1 LIRIL
6 KQSAYKY
13 GYLFITAAWLYT
25 VSFLFTNY
33 LSFDATP
40 EKVARTLSAY
50 VEKKENHFN
59 DLIKDSVW
67 VHSIVSGKAHVRQSK
82 FKSDETGIFAYR
94 INLFGQPEPLYW
106 NTNTITVNDLELY
119 KPDGYYAVSHANG
132 YFELIKKTITKNN
145 NQYVIIGLI
154 PIYWA
159 YSIEFEDVQT
169 KFAGY
174 NNLTKNY
181 TLSTTTGIP
190 VFNGNGKMLF
200 YVQQKEKT
208 FLDQPGSVSIFL
220 RVVAII
226 LLMIFINS
234 LATEVVTQHRFF
246 AGFIFLLVVIIST
259 RLLTYFLPFPFDYTQ
274 LNLFFSGLYASS
286 TLNPSLGDLLINTIL
301 LYWIV
306 SFVKFNAKNIRS
318 SKQILTDKGKKIL
331 GVASLALLPL
341 FTIGTAAF
349 LSSLV
354 KDSATSFDVTNFFSM
369 NVYTVVSFIIICFLL
384 LSFFYVSQLLVK
396 LSFLTKF
403 SLYWRII
410 VLLSFTLLFLSFK
423 LVADND
429 TGLNFSLVGWLLI
442 FYIFIDIRKQ
452 EIPLSFYNSS
462 SFMSWSIFLIASVSA
477 LLIYQNR
484 SLEMDKR
491 RQMADKIYSQSDP
504 SIDFI
509 LNIALSRFSQNFIG
523 DKFIRFYDSTE
534 NKRIKDSISNDFNRY
549 ITNFDTRVYTYDKN
563 FKPLYNRDSISY
575 NVIKSIIINQGRF
588 TTTPD
593 LYYYENSPDKFSYI
607 YEKNIVTRD
616 SNSLGHAFVL
626 IKPKA
631 YEEEELVPLLFR
643 QLVKDQPLL
652 GEDYFYAVYDKY
664 KLQKS
669 STDYDFPDMIT
680 KQQIPKGEYEFK
692 ERDGNSEL
700 WYNAGNNKVI
710 VVVRKNNWFP
720 ESITFFAYLFG
731 LLIVLVLIQH
741 FSYLVLK
748 THFKWNEIKKVFR
761 FNIRTQ
767 IQTII
772 VGVSVISFLV
782 IGVATISFFVNRFNV
797 NNEEKLRSTAQIVVN
812 EIDPLVKDN
821 KEYIN
826 RQMID
831 QDLAQKIIQIAQ
843 SYNADINFFDINGN
857 LEISSQSYIYDN
869 QILSKK
875 MHPAAFYALRYGHS
889 TQHMQEE
896 NVINYNF
903 LSIYVPVKNDSDET
917 IAYLNLPY
925 INSQNELHQ
934 EISNFVVTLINLN
947 ALIFILAGGIALWV
961 TRRITS
967 SFTLIGNKMKAISFG
982 AENEEIEWKKD
993 DELGELISEY
1003 NKMVKK
1009 LAESAQALARSER
1022 EGAWREMA
1030 RQVAH
1035 EIKNPLTPMKLS
1047 IQYLQ
1052 RAIDNNAP
1060 NVKDLSKQ
1068 VAHTLVEQ
1076 IDQLSKIAGDFS
1088 QFANITNVKQQVFDL
1103 AEVIEAIAHLFNHD
1117 ERVKIGCKK
1126 DEGSFIVKA
1135 DKTQI
1140 NRLFTNLV
1148 KNAIEA
1154 YSTNETAFILIQMK
1168 KNENEI
1174 VVAIHDEGHGIP
1186 EAMQP
1191 KIFAPNFTTKSS
1203 GTGLGL
1209 AICKGIVEK
1218 ANGNIWFKTKEN
1230 EGTTFYVSLPLV
1242 HEPEVVAL

>member
-1 LIRIL
+1 MIRIL

-33 LSFDATP
+33 ISFDATP
-40 EKVARTLSAY
+40 EKVAKSLTTY
-50 VEKKENHFN
+50 VEKKEKHFD
-59 DLIKDSVW
+59 DLVTDSAW
-67 VHSIVSGKAHVRQSK
+67 VQNIISGKTHVVQSK
-82 FKSDETGIFAYR
+82 FESDETGIFAYR
-94 INLFGQPEPLYW
+94 VNAYGNFQQLYW
-106 NTNTITVNDLELY
+106 NTNTITVNDSELY

-132 YFELIKKTITKNN
+132 YFELVKKTITKNN
-145 NQYVIIGLI
+145 RQYIIIGLI

-159 YSIEFEDVQT
+159 YAIEFEDVQT
-169 KFAGY
+169 KFAAY
-174 NNLTKNY
+174 NNLSKNY
-181 TLSTTTGIP
+181 TLSLSNGIP
-190 VFNGNGKMLF
+190 VFNGNSKILF
-200 YVQQKEKT
+200 YVEQKEKS
-208 FLDQPGSVSIFL
+208 FVDQPGNISIFL

-234 LATEVVTQHRFF
+234 LATELAIEYSFF
-246 AGFIFLLVVIIST
+246 AGFSFLFIIIIAS
-259 RLLTYFLPFPFDYTQ
+259 RVLTYFLPFPFDYRE

-286 TLNPSLGDLLINTIL
+286 TLNPSLGDLLINAIL
-301 LYWIV
+301 FYWIV
-306 SFVKFNAKNIRS
+306 SFIKFNVKRIQTTPVFLKDR
-318 SKQILTDKGKKIL
+318 GKKIM
-331 GVASLALLPL
+331 GISALAVLPL
-341 FTIGTAAF
+341 FTIGMASF

-369 NVYTVVSFIIICFLL
+369 NVYTIISFIIICFLL

-396 LSFLTKF
+396 LSFFTAL

-410 VLLSFTLLFLSFK
+410 VLLTFTLLFLSFK
-423 LVADND
+423 LVDDND
-429 TGLNFSLVGWLLI
+429 TVLNFSLVGWLLL
-442 FYIFIDIRKQ
+442 FYIFIDIRK
-452 EIPLSFYNSS
+452 EDIPLSFYNSS

-484 SLEMDKR
+484 SLEMEKR

-504 SIDFI
+504 SVDFI
-509 LNIALSRFSQNFIG
+509 LNIALSRFAQNFMG
-523 DKFIRFYDSTE
+523 NKFQRFYDSTE
-534 NKRIKDSISNDFNRY
+534 NKLLKDSINADFSRY
-549 ITNFDTRVYTYDKN
+549 ITNFDTRVYTYGKDDA
-563 FKPLYNRDSISY
+563 PLYNRDSISY

-607 YEKNIVTRD
+607 YEKNIISPD
-616 SNSLGHAFVL
+616 SNSLHVFVL
-626 IKPKA
+626 IRPKA

-643 QLVKDQPLL
+643 QLLKDQPLL
-652 GEDYFYAVYDKY
+652 GEDYFYAVYDKL

-669 STDYDFPDMIT
+669 STDYDFPSMIS
-680 KQQIPKGEYEFK
+680 KQEMPKGEYEFK

-710 VVVRKNNWFP
+710 IVVRKNNWFP

-731 LLIVLVLIQH
+731 LLIVLVLVQH

-797 NNEEKLRSTAQIVVN
+797 NNEEKLRSTAQIVVK
-812 EIDPLVKDN
+812 EIEPLIKN
-821 KEYIN
+821 NTEYLS
-826 RQMID
+826 RQNAD
-831 QDLAQKIIQIAQ
+831 AAFAQKIVQIAQ
-843 SYNADINFFDINGN
+843 SYNTDINFFDVNGN

-903 LSIYVPVKNDSDET
+903 LSIYVPVRNESDR
-917 IAYLNLPY
+917 ILGYINLPY
-925 INSQNELHQ
+925 INSQNELHT

-982 AENEEIEWKKD
+982 SENEEIEWKKD
-993 DELGELISEY
+993 DELGELVSEY

-1052 RAIDNNAP
+1052 RAIDNNAS
-1060 NVKDLSKQ
+1060 NVKELSKQ

-1088 QFANITNVKQQVFDL
+1088 QFANITNVKQQIFDL
-1103 AEVIEAIAHLFNHD
+1103 SDVINAIIILFNHD
-1117 ERVKIGCKK
+1117 ERVNIIWKK
-1126 DEGSFIVKA
+1126 DSGPFIVKA

-1140 NRLFTNLV
+1140 NRLFTNLI
-1148 KNAIEA
+1148 KNAIES
-1154 YSTNETAFILIQMK
+1154 YSGDEKAFIIIQQQN

-1174 VVAIHDEGHGIP
+1174 IVSIHDEGHGIP

-1242 HEPEVVAL
+1242 HEPEVIAE